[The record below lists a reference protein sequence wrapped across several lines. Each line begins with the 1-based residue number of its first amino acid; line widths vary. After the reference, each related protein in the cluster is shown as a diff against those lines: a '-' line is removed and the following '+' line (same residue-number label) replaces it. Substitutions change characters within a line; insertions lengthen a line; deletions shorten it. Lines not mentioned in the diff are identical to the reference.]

1 MLLRFGVSNYLSI
14 KDRQE
19 LSLVASSLKDDESG
33 LITPPA
39 KVKERVLPAAVI
51 YGANA
56 SGKSNV
62 VKAFEFMRSFA
73 LYSHSRGEPGRPTG
87 VTPFALDPECAGK
100 ASEFD
105 IDFVAGGIRYAY
117 SFSVTS
123 EVVETEELVA
133 YPHTRPQL
141 WFTRKGQKFT
151 FGKSLTGRNRVIAD
165 LVRPN
170 SLFLSAA
177 AQNDHEMVGKVA
189 QFFSAL
195 PAPFNIGTTLP
206 AENKGIW
213 RGKLDDRSIRFLREI
228 GSGIVAQ
235 KVWSEDPRV
244 LEILS
249 RLELADME
257 RDHGIGNIPTPQ
269 PQNTMPSRVQ
279 FSHEGKDG
287 QLVHF
292 DFHQES
298 TGTQRLLI
306 LLEQIYKTLDAG
318 TPLIIDEL
326 DASLHSKACE
336 AVVALFASPKTNP
349 HGAQLIATAHSTHLM
364 RTPLLRRDQIW
375 LTKKDHEGATE
386 LYALSEFQTRP
397 TDNLERAYMQGR
409 FGATPF
415 AGSGRDMIEA
425 A

>member
-19 LSLVASSLKDDESG
+19 LSLVASALKDDESG

-62 VKAFEFMRSFA
+62 VKAFEFMRHFA
-73 LYSHSRGEPGRPTG
+73 LYSHSRGEPGKPTG

-105 IDFVAGGIRYAY
+105 IDFIAAGQRFAY

-141 WFTRKGQKFT
+141 WFTRKGQEFT

-177 AQNDHEMVGKVA
+177 AQNDHEMVKAVVE
-189 QFFSAL
+189 FFSDMSFGENLVPGLEIAFL
-195 PAPFNIGTTLP
+195 YSRHELVDARVIDFLGRIGT
-206 AENKGIW
+206 
-213 RGKLDDRSIRFLREI
+213 
-228 GSGIVAQ
+228 GIVGQ
-235 KVWSEDPRV
+235 RLVPY
-244 LEILS
+244 LS
-249 RLELADME
+249 REMALTISRMTHESRRRSSFESTQNDATIKPAMILELAHED
-257 RDHGIGNIPTPQ
+257 RIGNH
-269 PQNTMPSRVQ
+269 VYLAAQ
-279 FSHEGKDG
+279 F
-287 QLVHF
+287 
-292 DFHQES
+292 ES

-306 LLEQIYKTLDAG
+306 LMEDVYRSLDAG

-336 AVVALFASPKTNP
+336 ALVALFASPKTNP
-349 HGAQLIATAHSTHLM
+349 RGAQLIATTHGTHLM

-375 LTKKDHEGATE
+375 LTKKDREGATE
-386 LYALSEFQTRP
+386 LYALSEFRTRP

-415 AGSGRDMIEA
+415 TGPARDMIEA